1 MLVLDVG
8 VYGQVVE
15 RPQQVFDIGGL
26 VRELYDWAVVDGGL
40 TRWLGQPL
48 HVAKELGMLGKDSPV
63 DAKLRG
69 LGLKNDTSVF
79 VPDV

>member
-1 MLVLDVG
+1 MLVLDMG

-26 VRELYDWAVVDGGL
+26 VRELYDRAVVDSGL

-48 HVAKELGMLGKDSPV
+48 HVAKELEMLGKDSPV